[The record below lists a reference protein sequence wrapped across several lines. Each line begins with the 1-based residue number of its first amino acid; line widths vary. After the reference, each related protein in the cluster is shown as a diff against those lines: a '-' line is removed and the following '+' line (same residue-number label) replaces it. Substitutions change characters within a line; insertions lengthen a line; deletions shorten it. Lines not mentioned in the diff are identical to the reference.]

1 MSVEP
6 GRYMSIKRDKRLM
19 VVTVSGHVVTTG
31 TPTQVVGYGGTI
43 MLALQDVERQLS
55 EDS

>member
-19 VVTVSGHVVTTG
+19 VVTVSGHVVKTG